1 MNFTS
6 TTDPVRLLG
15 RSSPRRILVV
25 GGGLA
30 GLFTALKLA
39 PLPVTILSPRPLG
52 EGASS
57 AWAQGGIAAAI
68 GEGDTAERHAAD
80 TVAAGAG
87 LTNPA
92 MAHLLAAEA
101 AERIE
106 DLLSYGVPF
115 DSDLAGKLRLSR
127 EAAHTARRIVR
138 VNGDQA
144 GKAIMAALINAVAST
159 PSICVLENVR
169 AVDLVSKRG
178 RVIGVYARQSG
189 TATHASF
196 LGACAVVLATGGVGQ
211 LYRLTTNPKEASGS
225 GLAMAT
231 RAGAVIADPEFVQF
245 HPTAFDI
252 GRDPAP
258 LASEAIRGD
267 GAPLINRRGE
277 RFMLPVHPAAELAP
291 RDVVARAVQ
300 SEIERGHGAF
310 LDCRSINLE
319 KSFPAAY
326 QFCRDAGIDPLTQPI
341 PISPAAHYH
350 MGGVLT
356 DARGR
361 TSLSGLWAC
370 GEVASTGV
378 HGANRLASNSLLE
391 AVVFAARAAHDIEAQ
406 APQWP
411 AIADEIKVEDHRDL
425 TLEDAPAAPEAIEKL
440 RNVMSAQ
447 VGVTRSESSLRAALV
462 ALQGQLAGP
471 SSPELKDVITCA
483 LFITVGALKRRES
496 RGAHARTD
504 YPRTLD
510 GAPRHTY
517 LTLNGVRAFAE
528 AVTGT
533 AVITSNGSAVE
544 RRGALAFQE

>member
-1 MNFTS
+1 MSFTS
-6 TTDPVRLLG
+6 PNDPVRLL
-15 RSSPRRILVV
+15 RRYSPRRVLVI

-80 TVAAGAG
+80 TIAAGAG
-87 LTNPA
+87 LTNPT
-92 MAHLLAAEA
+92 MAHLVAAEA

-115 DSDLAGKLRLSR
+115 DRDLEGKLRLSR
-127 EAAHTARRIVR
+127 EAAHSARRIVR

-144 GKAIMAALINAVAST
+144 GKAIMAALITAVGST
-159 PSICVLENVR
+159 SSISVLENVR

-211 LYRLTTNPKEASGS
+211 LYRLTTNPKEANGS
-225 GLAMAT
+225 GLAMAA
-231 RAGAVIADPEFVQF
+231 RAGAVVADPEFVQF

-267 GAPLINRRGE
+267 GALLINGRGE
-277 RFMLPVHPAAELAP
+277 RFMLPVHAAAELAP
-291 RDVVARAVQ
+291 RDVVARAVH
-300 SEIERGHGAF
+300 SEIAQCRGAF
-310 LDCRSINLE
+310 LDCRALNLE
-319 KSFPAAY
+319 KAFPAAC
-326 QFCRDAGIDPLTQPI
+326 QFCREAGIDPLTQPI
-341 PISPAAHYH
+341 PIAPAAHYH

-361 TSLSGLWAC
+361 TSHSGLWAC
-370 GEVASTGV
+370 GEVACTGV

-406 APQWP
+406 ASQWP
-411 AIADEIKVEDHRDL
+411 AVADEIKVEDHRDL
-425 TLEDAPAAPEAIEKL
+425 SLEDAPTAPEAIELL
-440 RNVMSAQ
+440 RNVMTAQ
-447 VGVTRSESSLRAALV
+447 LGVTRSESSLRAALV
-462 ALQGQLAGP
+462 ALQGMLAGP
-471 SSPELKDVITCA
+471 LSAELKDMITCA

-510 GAPRHTY
+510 GVPRHTH
-517 LTLNGVRAFAE
+517 LTLTEVRAFAE
-528 AVTGT
+528 TVIATAGKQQRTGAAANSRT
-533 AVITSNGSAVE
+533 L
-544 RRGALAFQE
+544 AL